1 MICLQKLSFGIK
13 TAGTSAEAFEVP
25 RATRP
30 DVFNAY
36 YTTQLSSVY
45 SHYEDEVNK
54 KRKLRAAPVRAYG
67 TRRAVAD
74 DATIE
79 SEAASL
85 FNKRRRSAGDDE
97 GGLSDHNFQYWSNC
111 LTAPQRFALLQ
122 GIATWTICGNMS
134 ANKLCHQSEMIDLLL
149 WQRL

>member
-1 MICLQKLSFGIK
+1 MRCQPVHDPSVICLQKLSFGSK
-13 TAGTSAEAFEVP
+13 TAGTTSAETFEVP
-25 RATRP
+25 RTTRP

-85 FNKRRRSAGDDE
+85 SNKRRRSAGDDE
-97 GGLSDHNFQYWSNC
+97 GGLSD
-111 LTAPQRFALLQ
+111 LTTVSSIL
-122 GIATWTICGNMS
+122 S
-134 ANKLCHQSEMIDLLL
+134 A
-149 WQRL
+149 